1 MQTAEK
7 NAKGVQGATE
17 KNNSS
22 VKTQNRPSLTGKEAK
37 DETAQ
42 NQTPAKGEESET
54 AKAAEVKT
62 GNSAAVDNQPADT
75 KQPAAEVNSHEQQAE
90 EKQPK
95 EEAKPVLSLDAKI
108 KAVNDLHRKTIQ
120 RLALIARL
128 KTLEEFE
135 VALLEN
141 NDELESNP
149 YQGCKLIIED
159 DKRRQFVTNTP
170 NLIRMVSQFIF
181 DACETKLAEIEAT
194 INFPQA

>member
-7 NAKGVQGATE
+7 KANGAQGATA
-17 KNNSS
+17 KNNS
-22 VKTQNRPSLTGKEAK
+22 VRTANRPSLTGEEAK
-37 DETAQ
+37 NESTQ
-42 NQTPAKGEESET
+42 NQPAKEEE
-54 AKAAEVKT
+54 AKAAEVAEVKAGSPAT
-62 GNSAAVDNQPADT
+62 VDNQSADI
-75 KQPAAEVNSHEQQAE
+75 KEPAAAELKAEPKAE
-90 EKQPK
+90 EKP
-95 EEAKPVLSLDAKI
+95 ALSLDAKI

-181 DACETKLAEIEAT
+181 DACEAKLAEIEAT

>member
-42 NQTPAKGEESET
+42 NQTPAKGAESET

-75 KQPAAEVNSHEQQAE
+75 KQSAAEVNSHEQQAE

-128 KTLEEFE
+128 KTLEQFE

-181 DACETKLAEIEAT
+181 DACEAKLAEIEAT

>member
-7 NAKGVQGATE
+7 NAKGAQGAAG

-22 VKTQNRPSLTGKEAK
+22 VKTENRPSLTGKEAK
-37 DETAQ
+37 NETAQ

-120 RLALIARL
+120 RLALIARI

-135 VALLEN
+135 VKLVEE

-170 NLIRMVSQFIF
+170 NLIRMVSQFIV

>member
-7 NAKGVQGATE
+7 NAKGVQGAAE

-42 NQTPAKGEESET
+42 NQTPAKGAESET

-75 KQPAAEVNSHEQQAE
+75 KQPATEVNSHEQQAE
-90 EKQPK
+90 QKQPK
-95 EEAKPVLSLDAKI
+95 EETKPVLSLDAKI

-170 NLIRMVSQFIF
+170 NLIRMVSQLIF
-181 DACETKLAEIEAT
+181 DACEAKLAEIEAN